1 MPTSLSSFIVAVIVT
16 SPTLKHSTIIYL
28 LILSTDLIFNIDSSE
43 DEKEIEI
50 HGIKYYVSS
59 RYSTDKNGD
68 TFKKKIEKYLGS
80 DFTHLSPATN
90 NDTMNK
96 EYICLTA
103 GKEVKCS

>member
-1 MPTSLSSFIVAVIVT
+1 MLER
-16 SPTLKHSTIIYL
+16 LK
-28 LILSTDLIFNIDSSE
+28 LILRFILLSTRAQVLMLSE
-43 DEKEIEI
+43 DEKEYII
-50 HGIKYYVSS
+50 NGIKYYVSS
-59 RYSTDKNGD
+59 RYSVDKNGD

-90 NDTMNK
+90 NDRINN

>member
-1 MPTSLSSFIVAVIVT
+1 MLEG
-16 SPTLKHSTIIYL
+16 LK
-28 LILSTDLIFNIDSSE
+28 LILHFILLSTRAQLLMLSE
-43 DEKEIEI
+43 DEKEYII
-50 HGIKYYVSS
+50 NGIKYYVSS

-68 TFKKKIEKYLGS
+68 TFKNKIEKYLGS

-90 NDTMNK
+90 NDRINN

>member
-1 MPTSLSSFIVAVIVT
+1 MKIFKY
-16 SPTLKHSTIIYL
+16 LKL
-28 LILSTDLIFNIDSSE
+28 LLWLLLCNTRAELLMLSE
-43 DEKEIEI
+43 DEKEIVI
-50 HGIKYYVSS
+50 DGIKYYVSS

-68 TFKKKIEKYLGS
+68 TFKRKIEKYIGS
-80 DFTHLSPATN
+80 DFTHLSPTIN

>member
-1 MPTSLSSFIVAVIVT
+1 MKLF
-16 SPTLKHSTIIYL
+16 KYL
-28 LILSTDLIFNIDSSE
+28 NLLLWLLLCNTRAELLMLSE
-43 DEKEIEI
+43 DEKEIVI
-50 HGIKYYVSS
+50 DGIKYYVSS

-68 TFKKKIEKYLGS
+68 TYKRKIQKYIGS
-80 DFTHLSPATN
+80 DFTHLSPTIN

>member
-1 MPTSLSSFIVAVIVT
+1 MKL
-16 SPTLKHSTIIYL
+16 LKYLNLLLWL
-28 LILSTDLIFNIDSSE
+28 LISNSRAELLMLSE

-50 HGIKYYVSS
+50 DGIKYYVSS
-59 RYSTDKNGD
+59 RYSADRNGD
-68 TFKKKIEKYLGS
+68 TFKNKIEKYLGS

-90 NDTMNK
+90 NDRINN

>member
-1 MPTSLSSFIVAVIVT
+1 MKLFKY
-16 SPTLKHSTIIYL
+16 LNLLLWL
-28 LILSTDLIFNIDSSE
+28 LISNSRAELLMLSE

-50 HGIKYYVSS
+50 DGIKYYVSS
-59 RYSTDKNGD
+59 RYSADRNAD
-68 TFKKKIEKYLGS
+68 TFEKKIEKYLGS
-80 DFTHLSPATN
+80 DFTHLSAAIN

>member
-1 MPTSLSSFIVAVIVT
+1 MKIFKY
-16 SPTLKHSTIIYL
+16 LKL
-28 LILSTDLIFNIDSSE
+28 LLWFLLCNTRAELMMLNE
-43 DEKEIEI
+43 DEKEIVI
-50 HGIKYYVSS
+50 DGIKYYVSS